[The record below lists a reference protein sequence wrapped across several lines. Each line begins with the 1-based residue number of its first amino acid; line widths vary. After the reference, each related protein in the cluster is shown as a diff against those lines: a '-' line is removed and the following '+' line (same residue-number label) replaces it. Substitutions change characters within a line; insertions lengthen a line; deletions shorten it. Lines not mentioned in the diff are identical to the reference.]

1 MLSISLKGGPQL
13 KSQIIVCMVLI
24 LAMLASPAYAG
35 CGKWVVRDNTDFLE
49 DPIFD
54 DAVSSS
60 TGSSAT
66 VNPDGTVKA
75 KNETVENSEKVS
87 TNNNVIA
94 EKKAPTIDLAGKW
107 KVRLEKSQ
115 AEQNTGKAIDLI
127 LIQTGDRLQGY
138 GTLLEGGSD
147 IPATATGSISEG
159 GISLDV
165 KLSKQ
170 KKDYRLDMALI
181 SSKLEGSYELYELE
195 KLAENGNATASR
207 SKS

>member
-1 MLSISLKGGPQL
+1 LKRQL
-13 KSQIIVCMVLI
+13 IVCMVLI
-24 LAMLASPAYAG
+24 LAMLASPAFAG
-35 CGKWVVRDNTDFLE
+35 CGKWVIRDNTDFLT

-54 DAVSSS
+54 DAVASS
-60 TGSSAT
+60 TGISAN
-66 VNPDGTVKA
+66 VNPDGTPKET
-75 KNETVENSEKVS
+75 KNETVENSEKV
-87 TNNNVIA
+87 VVA

-107 KVRLEKSQ
+107 KVSLEKSP

-147 IPATATGSISEG
+147 IPATATGSISDE

-165 KLSKQ
+165 KLIQQ
-170 KKDYRLDMALI
+170 KKDYRLDMALV
-181 SSKLEGSYELYELE
+181 SSELEGSYELYEME

-207 SKS
+207 SSS